1 MHITHV
7 KRTAGFG
14 ASVLKH
20 LRSFA
25 GVIIANLTLMHAN
38 IPYIRDI
45 KYNFITLHYVYLVLW
60 AFVGSIVLVAGGNMP
75 YIDALF
81 FASGAATQSGLNTID
96 INKIP
101 TYAQIFLYVIGMWTN
116 PIVVNTFV
124 VFVRLYWF
132 EKRFQ
137 HIVRDARALRRTRT
151 RTFTTGREQHDVN
164 REEQGVRGQ
173 SIVVLRNEQ
182 GEARD
187 GTQDS
192 HKTDT
197 DANSDTGT
205 SNATSNDRRDES
217 SKLSPPSPLSDTEG
231 LRLPTQR
238 SPEQHIAFLEHQRTD
253 KGTLRIPSPRE
264 FDRGGVPQALDEA
277 VEDNQD
283 NPTSPQSRPVD
294 EEQQRQESGNELGNH
309 ITINEPDIMRF
320 RARTSTFPRIN
331 SQRTTMRDEEGDNEP
346 RRLRTRRGT
355 FTGIFRSMT
364 QEQDRDTLPYLSWNA
379 TVGRN
384 SAFIALTEEQREELG
399 GIEYRALKTLALV
412 LVGYFVGFHIMGI
425 VCLVPWIVAS
435 QKYGAVVTGDGQGRA
450 WWGVFTAQ
458 SAFNDVGFTLTPDSM
473 NSFNEAV
480 WPLLIM
486 SFLIVIGNTG
496 FPCMLRLLIWIISKF
511 TITGSALWEELR
523 FLLDHPRRCF
533 TLLFPRNATWWLF
546 AILVVLNGADLLF
559 FIILDLN
566 DPTITSIPAGYRV
579 LDGLFQAF
587 STRTAGFG
595 VVNLSALHPAIQ
607 VSYLIMMYI
616 SVFPIA
622 ISMRRTNVYEER
634 SLGIYGSA
642 EEEAEDVTEP
652 SYIGAHLRRQLSF
665 DLWYIFLGLFIIAI
679 VEADRLESGADSY
692 AFSLFAVLFEI
703 VSAYGTVGLSLGYPN
718 TNASFSGQ
726 FRVISKL
733 VIIAMQIRGRH
744 RGLPYALD
752 RAILLP
758 SESLQQR
765 EQDDAERRLRRRT
778 SNLSDMAANGQS
790 SGIFQIG
797 TNYSL
802 GSRTRSRP
810 RRSEDN

>member
-1 MHITHV
+1 MDIHRV
-7 KRTAGFG
+7 KRTAGFS

-20 LRSFA
+20 LRTFT
-25 GVIIANLTLMHAN
+25 GIVLANVAFMHAK
-38 IPYIRDI
+38 IPYLREI
-45 KYNFITLHYVYLVLW
+45 KYNFITFHYVYLISWSLI
-60 AFVGSIVLVAGGNMP
+60 GSIVLYAGGSMP

-81 FASGAATQSGLNTID
+81 FSSGAATQSGLNTID
-96 INKIP
+96 VNLLP
-101 TYAQIFLYVIGMWTN
+101 TYAQIFLYIIAMWCN
-116 PIVVNTFV
+116 PIVVHTFV
-124 VFVRLYWF
+124 VFIRLYWF

-151 RTFTTGREQHDVN
+151 RSFTTGREQQDVD

-187 GTQDS
+187 GIQDGN
-192 HKTDT
+192 KTET
-197 DANSDTGT
+197 DANSETGA
-205 SNATSNDRRDES
+205 SNSTSNDHRGPEGSPMD
-217 SKLSPPSPLSDTEG
+217 PPSPLTDTEG
-231 LRLPTQR
+231 LRLPAQR

-264 FDRGGVPQALDEA
+264 YDRGGVPQALDEA
-277 VEDNQD
+277 AEN
-283 NPTSPQSRPVD
+283 NPTSSKSPPAAD
-294 EEQQRQESGNELGNH
+294 EQERQENGNELGNH
-309 ITINEPDIMRF
+309 ITINEPDIDRF
-320 RARTSTFPRIN
+320 RARTGTGNFPRMT
-331 SQRTTMRDEEGDNEP
+331 SQHTTFRDEGDNEP
-346 RRLRTRRGT
+346 TRVRTRRGT
-355 FTGIFRSMT
+355 LSGIFRSIT
-364 QEQDRDTLPYLSWNA
+364 QEQDKDTLPYLSWNA

-384 SAFIALTEEQREELG
+384 SAFVALTEEQREELG

-412 LVGYFVGFHIMGI
+412 LVGYFVGFHVFGI
-425 VCLVPWIVAS
+425 ISLVPWILTS
-435 QKYGAVVTGDGQGRA
+435 RKYGAVVTGDGQGRA

-480 WPLLIM
+480 WPLLVM

-496 FPCMLRLLIWIISKF
+496 FPCMLRLVIWIISKF
-511 TITGSALWEELR
+511 TRNGTALWEELR

-546 AILVVLNGADLLF
+546 AILVVLNGVDLIF

-566 DPTITSIPAGYRV
+566 DPVITAIPAGYRV

-595 VVNLSALHPAIQ
+595 VVSISALHPAIQ
-607 VSYLIMMYI
+607 VSYMIMMYI

-642 EEEAEDVTEP
+642 EEEDEDIKEP

-679 VEADRLESGADSY
+679 VEADRLESSADNY

-718 TNASFSGQ
+718 TNASFSAQ

-733 VIIAMQIRGRH
+733 IIISMQIRGRH
-744 RGLPYALD
+744 RGLPTMQSDVYAGENPIS
-752 RAILLP
+752 A
-758 SESLQQR
+758 
-765 EQDDAERRLRRRT
+765 T
-778 SNLSDMAANGQS
+778 
-790 SGIFQIG
+790 
-797 TNYSL
+797 
-802 GSRTRSRP
+802 
-810 RRSEDN
+810 